1 MQKILDKRSINAM
14 LLQHQ
19 VEDLD
24 AIARRFKISR
34 NEALR
39 LIVETGLDAYRVYE
53 GLGMV
58 KLAEV
63 LKRIQRAVEK
73 DVQPQLYR

>member
-1 MQKILDKRSINAM
+1 MQMIPDKRSINAL

-19 VEDLD
+19 VEELES
-24 AIARRFKISR
+24 IARRFKISR
-34 NEALR
+34 NEAMR
-39 LIVETGLDAYRVYE
+39 LIVETGLDAYQVYE
-53 GLGMV
+53 GLGVV

-63 LKRIQRAVEK
+63 LKRIQRAVER